1 MFKRVGIIGVGFM
14 GGSFSLAY
22 KRKFPSS
29 QIIGFA
35 RNDKSFYKLKRLKI
49 VDEVF
54 KDLRKVVDVDL
65 VVLGLPVKKIEEYLL
80 KINPFLKKDTIV
92 IDLGSTKKNIEREA
106 KKLKHANNFVACHP
120 LCGSEKSGAE
130 FAQDN
135 LYENNICVITSSP
148 KRKSTQ
154 KIKKMWQAL
163 GMKVV
168 FMSADFHDKILAYL
182 SHLPHLISFSL
193 VKTVPSNFFS
203 FNLRSFQDL
212 TRIAKSNIYLWEE
225 IFLANREN
233 ITEALKQFMNTL
245 EDFKRILEYKDEK
258 SLKEL
263 LKRVSKK
270 VLK

>member
-22 KRKFPSS
+22 KKRFPSS

-54 KDLRKVVDVDL
+54 KDLKKVVDVDL

-80 KINPFLKKDTIV
+80 KIDPFLKKNTIV

-106 KKLKHANNFVACHP
+106 KKLKYANNFVACHP

-148 KRKSTQ
+148 KRRSTQ

-163 GMKVV
+163 GMRVI
-168 FMSADFHDKILAYL
+168 FMSADFHDKVLAYL

-212 TRIAKSNIYLWEE
+212 TRIAKSNIYLWKE
-225 IFLANREN
+225 IFFANRKN
-233 ITEALKQFMNTL
+233 IIKVLTHFINTL
-245 EDFKRILEYKDEK
+245 EDFKKILEKKDGKALEK
-258 SLKEL
+258 L
-263 LKRVSKK
+263 LKKINKK

>member
-14 GGSFSLAY
+14 GGSFSLAF
-22 KRKFPSS
+22 KKKFSSS

-35 RNDKSFYKLKRLKI
+35 RNDESFYKLKRLKI

-65 VVLGLPVKKIEEYLL
+65 VVLGLPVKKIEEYFL

-92 IDLGSTKKNIEREA
+92 IDLGSTKKNIEKEA
-106 KKLKHANNFVACHP
+106 KKLKYANNFVACHP

-130 FAQDN
+130 FSQDN

-163 GMKVV
+163 GMKVI
-168 FMSADFHDKILAYL
+168 FMSADLHDKVCAYL

-193 VKTVPSNFFS
+193 VKTVPSNFFY

-212 TRIAKSNIYLWEE
+212 TRIAKSNIYLWKD
-225 IFLANREN
+225 IFLANQKN
-233 ITEALKQFMNTL
+233 VIKVLTHFINTL
-245 EDFKRILEYKDEK
+245 EDFKKILGRKDEK
-258 SLKEL
+258 ALEKL
-263 LKRVSKK
+263 LKKINKK
-270 VLK
+270 VFK